1 MFNFI
6 SNYLYKNNEE
16 EEEEKHVRKYDH
28 SKITRNR
35 MSHICLVDAI
45 ERLNLK
51 NSLVMFCYRCSLSF
65 ALIIIWIIKDTIATN
80 ERIICGSFEC
90 AFQMNSVSHHSCINF
105 LRSVFVLFFFHR
117 NLVPMAPHSENFIFM
132 AIAHTGISRDSSGFH
147 EVKIN
152 ENNRMQFEA
161 NNKPSQKCRE

>member
-1 MFNFI
+1 
-6 SNYLYKNNEE
+6 
-16 EEEEKHVRKYDH
+16 
-28 SKITRNR
+28 

-117 NLVPMAPHSENFIFM
+117 NLVPMAPHSESFIFM
-132 AIAHTGISRDSSGFH
+132 AIAQAIQVFQGILVDSMKWKLMKTIECNLKQIINHHRNAES
-147 EVKIN
+147 KI
-152 ENNRMQFEA
+152 QPF
-161 NNKPSQKCRE
+161 KCQ